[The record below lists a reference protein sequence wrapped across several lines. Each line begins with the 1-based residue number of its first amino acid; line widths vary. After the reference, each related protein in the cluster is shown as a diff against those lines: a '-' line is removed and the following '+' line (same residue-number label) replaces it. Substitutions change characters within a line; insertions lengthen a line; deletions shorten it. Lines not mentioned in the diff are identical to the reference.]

1 MFVYKIAIAGAS
13 TLLGR
18 ELKDVISES
27 PLAAA
32 RFALLDEEDA
42 RGQLDQVGDEV
53 TVIQGFGPDAFERV
67 DFTFLCGSEALTRM
81 YWSQALRSGSTV
93 LDLSGALD
101 QEAGVLVR
109 APWLGS
115 EAATVDLFTPAV
127 VPAHPAAVTLGL
139 LLDLSG
145 ALDQEAGVLVRAPW
159 LGSEAATVDL
169 FTPAVVP
176 AHPAAVTLGL
186 LLDRVQLAA
195 PVRFAA
201 TTVLEPASDFGRGA
215 MDELHQ
221 QTVSLLSFQGL
232 PRAIYDAQAAYNL
245 LGGMGESSTVNLV
258 AAEARIRRHYD
269 ALSAGRWPLL
279 ALQVVHAPVFHGL
292 TFSIVVDLER
302 PVEIVALEEALSGEH
317 VDLVLEDTDSPSNLA
332 ATGQN
337 DVLVRMRPEQM
348 TRNSAETSR
357 LWLWA
362 CLLYTSPSPRDRQ
375 KSRMPSS

>member
-1 MFVYKIAIAGAS
+1 MLVYKIAIAGAS

-27 PLAAA
+27 PLAAST
-32 RFALLDEEDA
+32 FALLDEEDA
-42 RGQLDQVGDEV
+42 KGQLDQVGDEV
-53 TVIQGFGPDAFERV
+53 TFIQTIGPDAFERV
-67 DFTFLCGSEALTRM
+67 DFTFLCGTETLTRKH
-81 YWSQALRSGSTV
+81 WRQALRSGSTV

-139 LLDLSG
+139 LM
-145 ALDQEAGVLVRAPW
+145 E
-159 LGSEAATVDL
+159 
-169 FTPAVVP
+169 
-176 AHPAAVTLGL
+176 
-186 LLDRVQLAA
+186 RVQQAA

-201 TTVLEPASDFGRGA
+201 ATVLEPASDFGRGA

-245 LGGMGESSTVNLV
+245 LGGMGESSTINLC

-269 ALSAGRWPLL
+269 ALSAGRWPAL

-292 TFSIVVDLER
+292 TFSIALDLER
-302 PVEIVALEEALSGEH
+302 PVAIAALEDALSGEH

-337 DVLVRMRPEQM
+337 DVLVRMRPEPGA
-348 TRNSAETSR
+348 RNSTETSR

-362 CLLYTSPSPRDRQ
+362 ASDNLRLNAQNAIECALDLRRLRPQGTVQ
-375 KSRMPSS
+375 

>member
-1 MFVYKIAIAGAS
+1 MSVYKIAIAGAS

-115 EAATVDLFTPAV
+115 EAAAADLFTPAV

-139 LLDLSG
+139 LL
-145 ALDQEAGVLVRAPW
+145 E
-159 LGSEAATVDL
+159 
-169 FTPAVVP
+169 
-176 AHPAAVTLGL
+176 
-186 LLDRVQLAA
+186 RVQQAA
-195 PVRFAA
+195 PVRVAAA
-201 TTVLEPASDFGRGA
+201 TVMLPASEFGRGA

-221 QTVSLLSFQGL
+221 QTVSLLSFQSL
-232 PRAIYDAQAAYNL
+232 PRAIFDAQAAYNL
-245 LGGMGESSTVNLV
+245 LGGLGESTAIGL
-258 AAEARIRRHYD
+258 AGAEARIRRHYES
-269 ALSAGRWPLL
+269 LSAGRWPKL
-279 ALQVVHAPVFHGL
+279 AMQVVLAPVFHGL
-292 TFSIVVDLER
+292 TFSILAELER
-302 PVEIVALEEALSGEH
+302 PVEISALEEALGGEH

-337 DVLVRMRPEQM
+337 DVLVRLRPEQT
-348 TRNSAETSR
+348 TRNPNQTSR
-357 LWLWA
+357 VWLWA
-362 CLLYTSPSPRDRQ
+362 AADNLRLHAQNAIDCAMDLRKLRPKGTVQ
-375 KSRMPSS
+375 